1 MKQAY
6 YTLNINNIQENIN
19 SNENISLFNN
29 QQAVYINLA
38 FAKSEAEPRNSNYE
52 ETLANISTPLNYRAF
67 FVRSIRTP
75 KERYNL
81 ARSSMVACSGKGSPF
96 AVFQSSQFSSPLH
109 AIAQTLES
117 LAIASKIL
125 TLELSAMIYKF
136 LTLGKNRLKISIL
149 ANSEKEARS
158 KICFSSQAVLV
169 ARLPIPHQI
178 AKFPQ
183 NLTACTAQ
191 GGIYA

>member
-6 YTLNINNIQENIN
+6 YTLNTNNIQETTDL
-19 SNENISLFNN
+19 NENLSLSKN
-29 QQAVYINLA
+29 QQAVYIKSA
-38 FAKSEAEPRNSNYE
+38 FTKSEVEPRNSNN
-52 ETLANISTPLNYRAF
+52 LSVANITSTPLNYRAI
-67 FVRSIRTP
+67 FVCSTRTP

-81 ARSSMVACSGKGSPF
+81 ACSSMVACSGKGFALCCIPLI
-96 AVFQSSQFSSPLH
+96 AVFEPVTRYRPNPRKFSG
-109 AIAQTLES
+109 S
-117 LAIASKIL
+117 LLNYSV
-125 TLELSAMIYKF
+125 ELSAMIYKF